1 MQHAFQYFNN
11 FVHQIL
17 VSKTYLLNKYTEQ
30 AYLAH

>member
-1 MQHAFQYFNN
+1 MQHAFQYFN